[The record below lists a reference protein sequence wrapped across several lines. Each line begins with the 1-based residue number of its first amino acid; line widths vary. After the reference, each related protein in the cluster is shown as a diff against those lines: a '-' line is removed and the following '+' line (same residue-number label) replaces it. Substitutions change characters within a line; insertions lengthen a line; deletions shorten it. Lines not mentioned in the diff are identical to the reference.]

1 MIREIDLVS
10 YLPSFITEF
19 KEVCTALKAENPE
32 FKLAWENI
40 DRILYNEFIK
50 TADEYGISRFEKLL
64 DIFPNAED
72 SLEDRRKKILI
83 KWFDMIPYTI
93 KMLKKQIALICGEDN
108 FFIFIKHNKYL
119 LYLKLPNIDNTAL
132 SEVKE
137 ILDKMLPANM
147 LVNIL
152 FKNIHEFFKLLKH
165 SEMKMFSHYK
175 LRNDLAERGFL
186 NG

>member
-108 FFIFIKHNKYL
+108 FFIFLH
-119 LYLKLPNIDNTAL
+119 
-132 SEVKE
+132 
-137 ILDKMLPANM
+137 
-147 LVNIL
+147 
-152 FKNIHEFFKLLKH
+152 
-165 SEMKMFSHYK
+165 
-175 LRNDLAERGFL
+175 
-186 NG
+186 